1 MKQSRPWT
9 LTRHWVELP
18 GAQRRWDRAYQLV
31 LRMAAERPDKV
42 GTGTAPMGVLK
53 ESHHANPSRLC
64 PGLDPA
70 PSPGTHD

>member
-9 LTRHWVELP
+9 LTRHWVDLP

-31 LRMAAERPDKV
+31 LHRAAERPDEV
-42 GTGTAPMGVLK
+42 GTGTAPMGGPK
-53 ESHHANPSRLC
+53 ESHHASHSRLG

-70 PSPGTHD
+70 PSPSEHD